1 MAYQEYKVAATQT
14 WVAPKDRDTAWYIT
28 RKLYKCRIPYFQT
41 LSPDYIK
48 FMGMADS
55 GDEHTNVQMRNELID
70 VQITIGRMAEY
81 YAEDAQVHIPDPKV
95 TKEIYERVHEHLQAW
110 KRDMEE
116 SVNPGQVPID
126 DLLKLD
132 QFASALYPHAKRFFD
147 KEFIE
152 SKFAR
157 KLGGLVSI
165 SRQSFMDKLRPKTPT
180 VDNQEPDVRK
190 HESFA
195 DIFLERK
202 NFTAG
207 RRWK

>member
-1 MAYQEYKVAATQT
+1 MAYQEYQVVKST
-14 WVAPKDRDTAWYIT
+14 WVRPEDRDTAWWVT
-28 RKLYKCRIPYFQT
+28 RKLYPCRIPYIQT

-48 FMGMADS
+48 FMGMPDS
-55 GDEHTNVQMRNELID
+55 GDEHVNLQMRNELID
-70 VQITIGRMAEY
+70 VQISIGKMATY
-81 YAEDAQVHIPDPKV
+81 YADDVQVHVPNPKT

-110 KRDMEE
+110 KQDMEQ

-132 QFASALYPHAKRFFD
+132 QFAAAVYPYAKRFFD
-147 KEFIE
+147 KEFVE

-157 KLGGLVSI
+157 RLSGLVSI
-165 SRQSFMDKLRPKTPT
+165 SRSSFMEKLQPKRPT